1 MELYKDNRA
10 LVEVLVDLV
19 VCGGSEVSYDV
30 DSVSGDGES
39 GSSSFILPNGCSVP
53 VGACK
58 SNVESSSE
66 VAS

>member
-39 GSSSFILPNGCSVP
+39 GSSSFILLNVCSVS